1 MEQAQR
7 DTRVARVDQA
17 ALALD
22 QYDVVVLRTLEHEL
36 FSGTGDEVGDHRVH
50 RDAPPFDENTG
61 LPRRDEACAMATFH
75 ERIAR
80 SEERR
85 VGKEC
90 RYRWS
95 PYH

>member
-22 QYDVVVLRTLEHEL
+22 QYDVVVLRALEHEL

-75 ERIAR
+75 ERIAQL
-80 SEERR
+80 
-85 VGKEC
+85 
-90 RYRWS
+90 
-95 PYH
+95 